1 MASLIEEL
9 IDVLENEQEVYQK
22 LIPISEEKTLVIVEN
37 DVTSLQEITEKEH
50 RIIGELNILERKRQ
64 ETMNN
69 IETVLGSKGK
79 DLSLR
84 KLVDLLEKQPE
95 EQKLLAKLHDRLTDT
110 IERLV
115 EVNNRNK
122 GLIQQSL
129 DMLEFNMN
137 FIQSTRA
144 SHGSSTY
151 NKGANPGDNDS
162 MSTGMFDAKQ

>member
-9 IDVLENEQEVYQK
+9 IDVLEKEQGVYEE

-50 RIIGELNILERKRQ
+50 QIIGELNILENKRQ
-64 ETMNN
+64 EAMNN
-69 IETVLGSKGK
+69 IEIVLGSKGK
-79 DLSLR
+79 DLNLR
-84 KLVDLLEKQPE
+84 KLVDLLERQPK
-95 EQKLLAKLHDRLTDT
+95 EQKALAVLHDRLTDT
-110 IERLV
+110 IEKLV

-144 SHGSSTY
+144 SQGSSTY
-151 NKGANPGDNDS
+151 NKGANSGDNNP